1 MSLVSSIQLANNALR
16 ATQIG
21 LQVVGQNIA
30 NANTPGYIREEVVL
44 RPAPTQRIG
53 NLLLGLGVEVEGVIQ
68 KVDRFLEQRLRGAG
82 SERASGETQEQVFVQ
97 LEELV
102 GELSDT
108 DLSTS
113 LNDFFSSISE
123 ILNQPESVS
132 TRNLAALRGRNL
144 TADVQRLANRVTEL
158 RTAQNDQIVLLAED
172 VNRLTENVRK
182 LNVQIAETEGGDT
195 TGSDAVGLRDQRS
208 GALAQLAEL
217 VDIRVDEQ
225 PDGTVNVFVGGDY
238 LVFGGIA
245 RQVEVDF
252 DTNRGLGVAEVNFV
266 QTDGP
271 LAATSGRLAGLLIA
285 RDEILGAFHDEI
297 DTFARSLAFEFNK
310 LFSSGQ
316 GLEGYRSIDSEAEVD
331 DIAAALDAAG
341 LDFTPV
347 NGSFQVQVFD
357 RQTGLT
363 ETTDIFVKLNGLD
376 DDTTLADLAAA
387 LDSVDGI
394 ASELTPTRGLTIR
407 SDAATQEF
415 AFAADTSGVLA
426 ALGIA
431 TFFSGTSASGLRI
444 NQNVLDNPSLFAASD
459 AGIGVGTGN
468 AVELAGFLDRPLD
481 VAGGSTLNELYG
493 RLVGGVT
500 ESSSAAVAVAEGFR
514 VFEQTLLG
522 QHLAITGVNLDE
534 EAVRLITLQR
544 TFQASARYIA
554 TLSELLELL
563 VNL

>member
-21 LQVVGQNIA
+21 LQVIGQNIA

-44 RPAPTQRIG
+44 KPAPTQRIG
-53 NLLLGLGVEVEGVIQ
+53 GVLLGLGVEVEGVIQ

-82 SERASGETQEQVFVQ
+82 SERASGETQEQVYVQ
-97 LEELV
+97 LEDLV

-113 LNDFFSSISE
+113 LNNFFSGISE

-132 TRNLAALRGRNL
+132 TRNLAVLRGRSL
-144 TADVQRLANRVTEL
+144 AADIQRLAHRVTDL
-158 RTAQNDQIVLLAED
+158 RKAQNDQIVLLADD
-172 VNRLTENVRK
+172 VNRLSESVRA
-182 LNVQIAETEGGDT
+182 LNVKIAETEGGDI
-195 TGSDAVGLRDQRS
+195 GSDAVGLRDQRG
-208 GALAQLAEL
+208 GALAALAEL
-217 VDIRVDEQ
+217 VDIRVAEQ
-225 PDGTVNVFVGGDY
+225 PDGTVNVFVGGDF

-245 RQVEVDF
+245 RQVEADF
-252 DTNRGLGVAEVNFV
+252 GTDRGMSVAEINFAE
-266 QTDGP
+266 TDAP
-271 LAATSGRLAGLLIA
+271 LAVTGGRLAGLMIA
-285 RDEILGAFHDEI
+285 RDEILGDFHDEL
-297 DTFARSLAFEFNK
+297 DTFARTLAFEFNK
-310 LFSSGQ
+310 LFTSGQ
-316 GLEGYRSIDSEAEVD
+316 GLDGYRSIDGEAEVD
-331 DIAAALDAAG
+331 DTAAALDAAG

-363 ETTDIFVKLNGLD
+363 ETTDIFVRLNGLD
-376 DDTTLADLAAA
+376 DDTSLADLAAA
-387 LDSVDGI
+387 LDAVDGI
-394 ASELTPTRGLTIR
+394 AAELTPTRGLTIR
-407 SDAATQEF
+407 SDAASLEF

-431 TFFSGTSASGLRI
+431 TFFSGTSASGLGV
-444 NQNVLDNPSLFAASD
+444 NQNVLDNPALFAASNT
-459 AGIGVGTGN
+459 GIGAGAGN
-468 AVELAGFLDRPLD
+468 AIELAGFLDRPLD
-481 VAGGSTLNELYG
+481 MAGSSTLNVLYS
-493 RLVGGVT
+493 RMVGSVT